1 MSDTASSLEVVWS
14 FVAVCGF
21 VFSLMFLGLVYRSV
35 EAVEHWILLQRAR
48 RWGPRHRF
56 ALIFF
61 GSILIL
67 TLVWA
72 GFIILG
78 IVALKNPPSPLPDN
92 QQASETAGWLL
103 TLMESGLLLF
113 EGLLLYAWVSARG
126 APIRRPATRPVRP
139 RTRRWPSGPA
149 GGWF

>member
-1 MSDTASSLEVVWS
+1 MTDTASALEIAWS
-14 FVAVCGF
+14 FVAACGF
-21 VFSLMFLGLVYRSV
+21 VFSLVFLGLVYRSV
-35 EAVEHWILLQRAR
+35 EAVEHWIVLNRAR

-61 GSILIL
+61 GSILL
-67 TLVWA
+67 LSLVWA
-72 GFIILG
+72 GFVLLG
-78 IVALKNPPSPLPDN
+78 LVALSVPSPALPAN
-92 QQASETAGWLL
+92 QEANETAGWLL
-103 TLMESGLLLF
+103 TFMEFGLVLF

-126 APIRRPATRPVRP
+126 APIRRPSSRLVRS